1 MTSPAL
7 INAAPRSLGL
17 PVLCVRKR
25 LGAFRIP
32 LNVEKMGTVVS
43 RGFT

>member
-25 LGAFRIP
+25 LGALRIP